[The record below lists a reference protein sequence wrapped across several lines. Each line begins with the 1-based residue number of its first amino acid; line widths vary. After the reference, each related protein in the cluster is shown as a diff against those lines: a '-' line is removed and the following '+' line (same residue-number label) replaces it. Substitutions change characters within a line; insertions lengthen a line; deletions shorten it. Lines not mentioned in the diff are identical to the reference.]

1 MFAVQSDIEHVT
13 PRVPTAFEKMVLR
26 LVEAAQSQSV
36 LGATSLRAA
45 FEDMLGM
52 ADAPRLLAPCIGEL
66 CGLQVLVAPD
76 TQEPMEAPLSTWQLT
91 AQGRDFWRRGLLPR
105 RSNHETVV
113 LGYDLVSG
121 ELSPWREGQ
130 TGEQAP
136 QACLDF
142 SVPNLDFAP
151 LVSAALHARRPP
163 WFKPNTEIVSVQAG
177 VVDTRWRIVALQL
190 DVAADGAL
198 TLRAVNDDAFNAWLR
213 SAQPEIVW
221 ERLVAPALGAARA
234 QPVSGSPVLSLN
246 DVAVASPIAQLS
258 NAERKV
264 SARNGWSLVVVSG
277 EESTQDLPAQA
288 ADIVHLRPASSRVS
302 LSAHKLQVPK
312 VAEDSIA
319 VHLDTP
325 GELPPGLR
333 RIELRT
339 PDGTPQAWSEGVAM
353 MYWGGQG
360 RPVQIRAQLTVERAQ
375 AAWDLVCAALR
386 EWLASQSE
394 LAVVPLA
401 LWVAS
406 PEAAVAQW
414 LRQAET
420 LGSDAWLDE
429 LADFLTRLK
438 HRLDISSEQL
448 GRVPW
453 ATAVREACAEVID
466 RAGSQLSM
474 PEGIELL
481 EALRRLPLRQPALA
495 REVLD
500 RVSSQNCDADLQRLR
515 QALGSEAIVLPAS
528 LLGEQV
534 RKSLLRA
541 TLGGDKAPTWGP
553 HELQAPLQAFAE
565 SYEQARRLIP
575 PVLLDQP
582 AQSSAAWHQAMRV
595 QPARTLSAIVELQ
608 RAMGDVLTVLKLP
621 SGALDKPSGRLQ
633 ELRLAM
639 NARLAPPLQ
648 PGQRAVV
655 IDTNVLL
662 DMPKFFERIPAQD
675 VPIVSRAVI
684 QELDGLKQPRPA
696 EDSEKQALA
705 QRARAASR
713 ALQDF
718 ERIVFEGSRRE
729 QCAADLPATRDNEI
743 LAAAAYYAL
752 SPVLLL
758 SHDRNL
764 RLTAKGV
771 GVPAQTPQ
779 DYLKSH
785 NNPHASVQPARGR
798 STVR

>member
-1 MFAVQSDIEHVT
+1 
-13 PRVPTAFEKMVLR
+13 MVLR

-36 LGATSLRAA
+36 LGATSIREA

-76 TQEPMEAPLSTWQLT
+76 AEEPMEAPLSTWQLT

-121 ELSPWREGQ
+121 ELSPWFEGQ

-163 WFKPNTEIVSVQAG
+163 WFKSNTEIVSVQAG

-190 DVAADGAL
+190 DLAADGAL

-234 QPVSGSPVLSLN
+234 QSVSGSPVLSLN
-246 DVAVASPIAQLS
+246 DVAVASPIAPLS

-277 EESTQDLPAQA
+277 EEPTEDLPAQA

-302 LSAHKLQVPK
+302 PSAHKLQVPK

-386 EWLASQSE
+386 EWLASQSQ
-394 LAVVPLA
+394 LTVVPLA

-453 ATAVREACAEVID
+453 ATAVREGVLFFVGPTGVGKTELAKALAQFIFGDEEACLRFDMSEFNHEHADQRLVGAPPGYVGYESGGQLTNAVKQRPFSLLLFDEIEKAHPRILDKFLQILEDGRLTDGKGETMSFSETMIVFTSNIGASQVDPNAVDVRAAFVERVRDHFCHKLD
-466 RAGSQLSM
+466 R
-474 PEGIELL
+474 PELL
-481 EALRRLPLRQPALA
+481 GRIGESNIVPFNFIRSEDFLVDIARTKLTPLRQ
-495 REVLD
+495 
-500 RVSSQNCDADLQRLR
+500 RLR
-515 QALGSEAIVLPAS
+515 EKWGIEELRFQDEARALRAIVRQADPTA
-528 LLGEQV
+528 
-534 RKSLLRA
+534 
-541 TLGGDKAPTWGP
+541 GG
-553 HELQAPLQAFAE
+553 
-565 SYEQARRLIP
+565 R
-575 PVLLDQP
+575 
-582 AQSSAAWHQAMRV
+582 
-595 QPARTLSAIVELQ
+595 
-608 RAMGDVLTVLKLP
+608 
-621 SGALDKPSGRLQ
+621 
-633 ELRLAM
+633 
-639 NARLAPPLQ
+639 
-648 PGQRAVV
+648 
-655 IDTNVLL
+655 
-662 DMPKFFERIPAQD
+662 
-675 VPIVSRAVI
+675 
-684 QELDGLKQPRPA
+684 
-696 EDSEKQALA
+696 
-705 QRARAASR
+705 
-713 ALQDF
+713 
-718 ERIVFEGSRRE
+718 
-729 QCAADLPATRDNEI
+729 
-743 LAAAAYYAL
+743 
-752 SPVLLL
+752 
-758 SHDRNL
+758 
-764 RLTAKGV
+764 
-771 GVPAQTPQ
+771 GVPNAMMKHLFDPLSSFLFENLAHP
-779 DYLKSH
+779 DD
-785 NNPHASVQPARGR
+785 ARGK
-798 STVR
+798 VLQVMQAGDQAAFIFDVA